1 MLISKLVGCWDLAA
15 GLLLLLPAIAQGQT
29 VTATV
34 PVGTNPVAIAV
45 NPITNK
51 TYVANC
57 PDLQSRTMGIN
68 GTITVIDG
76 DTNSTAT
83 VQVGLCPTAVAV
95 NPVTNKIYV
104 ANFGHMS
111 LYCGSCWD
119 YGNITVIDGATN
131 STATIKDP
139 NAKFPHAVAVNPV
152 TNKIYVANNFNNSSG
167 TVTIIDGETNS
178 TTTVV
183 VAPWPYDVAVNS
195 TTNKVYVTGYN
206 PDAAATSTTVSV
218 IDGATNIS
226 TPLTDPKAADPIAVA
241 VNPVTNKIY
250 VANIGN
256 QGKNGTNIGSITVI
270 DGATNSNTNLTDP
283 NAFSPHAVTVNPVSN
298 RIYVANAYSTAGN
311 NNGGVTAID
320 GATNS
325 VSTITDPNAGTACDT
340 FSTANVAVDPTRNL
354 VYVANCSSN
363 NVTVIDGAT
372 NSVMTVTDSN
382 AAGPIAVGVNSVT
395 NKIYVT
401 NAGSNN
407 VTVIDG
413 GVGTQS
419 FTLSV
424 TEAGGGSGHVT
435 SNPAG
440 IDCGSTCVAGFVTG
454 TPVSLSAA
462 PNSGST
468 FSGWSGACAGVG
480 NCTITINANES
491 VTATFSATAQPDF
504 SLTASALSPSTVN
517 AGQTAT
523 GTVTVNPSSGFSGSV

>member
-131 STATIKDP
+131 STATIIDP

-152 TNKIYVANNFNNSSG
+152 TNKIYVANNDSSG
-167 TVTIIDGETNS
+167 SVTVIDGETSS

-183 VAPWPYDVAVNS
+183 VAPWPYDVAVNP
-195 TTNKVYVTGYN
+195 TTNKVYVTSYN
-206 PDAAATSTTVSV
+206 PYAGTTSTTVSV

-413 GVGTQS
+413 GVGTES
-419 FTLSV
+419 FTLWV